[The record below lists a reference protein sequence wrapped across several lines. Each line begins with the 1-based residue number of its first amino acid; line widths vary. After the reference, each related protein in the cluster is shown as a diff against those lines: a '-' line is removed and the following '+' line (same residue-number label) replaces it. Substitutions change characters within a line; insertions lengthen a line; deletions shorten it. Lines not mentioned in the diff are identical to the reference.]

1 MKAKPIL
8 EKFEIKGIQ
17 NISTVENRALIEH
30 RVPGME
36 GSLFQD
42 LGTEPTLITLRGSLN
57 YNESR
62 QDVLNLEELRKKF
75 QAAQAVPFVADI
87 TTATKVKEVLIK
99 DIEIRE
105 SEKLP
110 DYFDYFIE
118 LKEHVPEPPPSDVQS
133 DVNEEAEERHDDAV
147 KRVTDRKGRLEVEV
161 AQEGAEEDYSKI
173 EVQVDGT
180 TEDGESFTA
189 TITDQNEGIYTL
201 EDIPSGTY
209 SAKAVRRE

>member
-1 MKAKPIL
+1 MKVKPIL
-8 EKFEIKGIQ
+8 DKFEIKGIQ
-17 NISTVENRALIEH
+17 NISTIENRALIEH

-42 LGTEPTLITLRGSLN
+42 LGTEPTLITIRGSLN

-75 QAAQAVPFVADI
+75 QDAKAMPFVADI
-87 TTATKVKEVLIK
+87 TTATMVKEVLIK

-133 DVNEEAEERHDDAV
+133 DVNTEAQERQDNTV
-147 KRVTDRKGRLEVEV
+147 KKIIDKKGRIEVEV
-161 AQEGAEEDYSKI
+161 TLEEAEEDYSKI
-173 EVQVDGT
+173 EVLVEGK
-180 TEDGESFTA
+180 TEDGEYFA
-189 TITDQNEGIYTL
+189 TTIKDQNKGIYVVENL
-201 EDIPSGTY
+201 PPGTY
-209 SAKAVRRE
+209 SAKAVRSG